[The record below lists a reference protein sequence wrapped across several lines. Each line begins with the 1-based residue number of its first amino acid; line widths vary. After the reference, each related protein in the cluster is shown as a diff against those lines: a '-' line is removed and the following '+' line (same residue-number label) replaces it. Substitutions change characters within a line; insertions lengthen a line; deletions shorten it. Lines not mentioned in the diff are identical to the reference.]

1 MIVSSF
7 IYDTRLHMCIIP
19 GAHVVE
25 CRRHPHKD
33 DDYML
38 FVFGDAF
45 VDAGNRPPTT
55 QSTSRSRSWF
65 YPYGISDSTH
75 HMNATGRFSD
85 GLVQSDYVARM
96 LGYDESPPA
105 YRLRESDEVDPSG
118 VNFAMSGSG
127 VAPSSATDSPSLSRQ
142 IDQFRMLVRH
152 GIIDDDDLDDSVAL
166 ISISGNHDYSGINM
180 AASDDHITSM
190 AQDVTEK
197 IADGVKRLLDLGVSK
212 VLVNSAPPIGC
223 QPYNTRLNNYAQCD
237 SQINRVTS
245 IHNAALKKRL
255 DGLEDVLLLDLDSA
269 FTDIVQSKGYAP
281 CCDTAS
287 RSQGYCGQEDAQGR
301 AMYSLCPNPQ
311 DYFYWDNV
319 YPTQAG
325 WEAVM
330 NRLQGPIMDFLG
342 IVY

>member
-1 MIVSSF
+1 
-7 IYDTRLHMCIIP
+7 
-19 GAHVVE
+19 
-25 CRRHPHKD
+25 
-33 DDYML
+33 ML

-85 GLVQSDYVARM
+85 GLVQSDYV
-96 LGYDESPPA
+96 
-105 YRLRESDEVDPSG
+105 G

-180 AASDDHITSM
+180 AASEDH
-190 AQDVTEK
+190 
-197 IADGVKRLLDLGVSK
+197 
-212 VLVNSAPPIGC
+212 VNSAPPIGC

-237 SQINRVTS
+237 SQINRVTI

-269 FTDIVQSKGYAP
+269 FTDLVQSKG
-281 CCDTAS
+281 
-287 RSQGYCGQEDAQGR
+287 GQEDAQGR
-301 AMYSLCPNPQ
+301 AMYSVCPNPQ